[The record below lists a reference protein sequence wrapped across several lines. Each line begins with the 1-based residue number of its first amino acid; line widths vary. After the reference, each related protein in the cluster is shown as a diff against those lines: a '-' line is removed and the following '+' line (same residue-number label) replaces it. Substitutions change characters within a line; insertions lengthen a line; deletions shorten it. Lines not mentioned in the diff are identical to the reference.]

1 LKFKYEDV
9 EGHCKMFIRK
19 LECYAAITRTLQHL
33 LSINIFSL
41 HVGRVKYDFIMSL
54 LIIITNLWIS
64 R

>member
-54 LIIITNLWIS
+54 LLS
-64 R
+64 